1 VSELLLRLRTALAD
15 RYDVRGEL
23 GRGGMAVVYQGRDL
37 KHNRAV
43 AIKMLRPEVGITL
56 GAERFLREIRIV
68 AGLSHPHIV
77 PLYDSGEVG
86 GLLYYVMPYLDGP
99 SLRARLEREGRLPLE
114 EACHLAEAIA
124 SALGYAHAQGVI
136 HRDIKPEN
144 VLMSGDEAMVS
155 DFGIARAISV
165 AGGERLTWAGIPLGT
180 MGYMSPEQAVGAEDI
195 DARTDIYSLGCV
207 LYEMLLGRLPG
218 RWIDRHG
225 AVTGRISGASPEDR
239 HRLDGFPRWVEQV
252 LVRALAQD
260 RNQRLPTAAAF
271 QEALATRSVPRA
283 EAGPLSIAVLP
294 FENMS
299 ADPDNEFFG
308 DGMAEEIT
316 NALTRVRALR
326 VAARTSAFAF
336 KGKGRDIRDIGSG
349 LSVDT
354 VLEGSVR
361 RAGRHIR
368 ITVQLVSV
376 DDGCHLWSERY
387 DRELEDV
394 FAIQDEIAQ
403 NIVQALRVVISDD
416 ERRALVRAPTENVEA
431 YEFYLRGRQFFHQF
445 RRKNL
450 DYARDMFQRAIAI
463 DPSYALAHAGVAD
476 CCSFLHM
483 YWGGDPRDL
492 AEAEAASARALA
504 LAPDLAEAHAS
515 RGLALLQQGEL
526 DRAQEEF
533 ETAIRLDPMLYEAR
547 YFYARV
553 CFQQGKLE
561 LAVRL
566 FEQAAELRDDYQPQF
581 FAAQSLAALKRDA
594 EAESAYRKA
603 FTLVERHLEFNPDD
617 ARAVTMGAVSLCRIG
632 EKEKGLEWADR
643 SIAMDSDDAG
653 VSYNAACLY
662 ALEGEVDK
670 AIASLQEAVTRG
682 FGNRAWLEH
691 DPDLDSLRDDP
702 RFQDLLAEARG

>member
-1 VSELLLRLRTALAD
+1 VTELFKRLHTALAD
-15 RYDVRGEL
+15 RYDVQHEL

-43 AIKMLRPEVGITL
+43 AIKVLRPELGVTL
-56 GAERFLREIRIV
+56 GPERFLREIQIAAR
-68 AGLSHPHIV
+68 LSHPHIV
-77 PLYDSGEVG
+77 PLYDSGDVG
-86 GLLYYVMPYLDGP
+86 GMLYYVMPFLDGP
-99 SLRARLEREGRLPLE
+99 SLRVRLERDGRLPME
-114 EACHLAEAIA
+114 EACRIAEEVAG
-124 SALGYAHAQGVI
+124 ALSYAHDQGVM

-144 VLMSGDEAMVS
+144 VLLAGGEAMVT

-165 AGGERLTWAGIPLGT
+165 AGGDKLTWGGIPLGT

-195 DARTDIYSLGCV
+195 DERTDIYSLGCV

-218 RWIDRHG
+218 RWVDRHG

-260 RNQRLPTAAAF
+260 REQRFPTAGAF
-271 QEALATRSVPRA
+271 LDALATRIVQAPQA
-283 EAGPLSIAVLP
+283 APLSIGVLP

-316 NALTRVRALR
+316 NALTKVRALR
-326 VAARTSAFAF
+326 VAARTSAFVF
-336 KGKGRDIRDIGSG
+336 KGQGRDIREIGRD

-354 VLEGSVR
+354 LLEGSVR
-361 RAGRHIR
+361 RAGSRIR
-368 ITVQLVSV
+368 VTVQLVSV
-376 DDGCHLWSERY
+376 EDGCHLWSERY

-416 ERRALVRAPTENVEA
+416 ERRALVRPPTENVEA

-450 DYARDMFQRAIAI
+450 DYAREMFQRAIGI
-463 DPSYALAHAGVAD
+463 DPAYALAHAGVAD

-483 YWGGDPRDL
+483 YWGGDPRYL
-492 AEAEAASARALA
+492 AEAESASLRALE

-515 RGLALLQQGEL
+515 RGLALLQQGQLES
-526 DRAQEEF
+526 AQESF
-533 ETAIRLDPMLYEAR
+533 ETAIRLDPTLYEAR
-547 YFYARV
+547 YFYGRV

-581 FAAQSLAALKRDA
+581 FVAQSLAALKRQAAA
-594 EAESAYRKA
+594 ETAYRKA
-603 FTLVERHLEFNPDD
+603 FRLVERHLEFNPDD

-632 EKEKGLEWADR
+632 EKSKGIEWADR
-643 SIAMDSDDAG
+643 AIAIDSDDAG

-662 ALEGEVDK
+662 ALEGKVDK
-670 AIASLQEAVTRG
+670 AIASLEQAITRG

-691 DPDLDSLRDDP
+691 DPDLDALRDDP
-702 RFQDLLAEARG
+702 RFLQLLANARE

>member
-1 VSELLLRLRTALAD
+1 VTELLHRLRTALAD
-15 RYDVRGEL
+15 RYQVQGEL
-23 GRGGMAVVYQGRDL
+23 GRGGMAIVYEGRDL
-37 KHNRAV
+37 KHNRTV
-43 AIKMLRPEVGITL
+43 AIKVLRPEVGASL

-114 EACHLAEAIA
+114 EACHIAEAVA

-144 VLMSGDEAMVS
+144 VLMSGAEAMVT
-155 DFGIARAISV
+155 DFGIARAVSA

-180 MGYMSPEQAVGAEDI
+180 MGYMSPEQAAGAEDI
-195 DARTDIYSLGCV
+195 DERTDIYSLGCV

-225 AVTGRISGASPEDR
+225 AVTGRISGVSPEDR
-239 HRLDGFPRWVEQV
+239 HRLDGFPRWVEQM
-252 LVRALAQD
+252 LVRVLAQD
-260 RNQRLPTAAAF
+260 RDQRLATAAAF
-271 QEALATRSVPRA
+271 QDALATRSVPRPSF
-283 EAGPLSIAVLP
+283 GPLSIAVLP

-336 KGKGRDIRDIGSG
+336 KGTGRDIREIGRG

-361 RAGRHIR
+361 RAGRRIR

-450 DYARDMFQRAIAI
+450 DYAREMFQRAIAI
-463 DPSYALAHAGVAD
+463 DPAYALAHAGVAD

-492 AEAEAASARALA
+492 AEADAASARALA
-504 LAPDLAEAHAS
+504 LAADLAEAHAS
-515 RGLALLQQGEL
+515 RGLALLQQGQL
-526 DRAQEEF
+526 GQAQEEF

-581 FAAQSLAALKRDA
+581 FAAQSLAALKRLA

-603 FTLVERHLEFNPDD
+603 FALVERHLEFNPDD

-632 EKEKGLEWADR
+632 EKAKGIEWADR

-662 ALEGEVDK
+662 ALEGEADK
-670 AIASLQEAVTRG
+670 AIVSLQQAVTRG

-691 DPDLDSLRDDP
+691 DPDLDSLRTDP
-702 RFQDLLAEARG
+702 RFQELLEAAR